1 MSEKTQKRASDEPSF
16 AGILDELGEFGRFQ
30 IFIYVLLFLPI
41 FLGNMYTLNF
51 IFTAAEVDYRCHI
64 SECEPPDAPFD
75 SNDPFLDYALP
86 PGQESCKRFAHINTT
101 SECSSSSFDH
111 SQEVDCSEFIFAG
124 PEHTIVSEWDLTC
137 PANEWKMSLVGT
149 INNVGQFIALP
160 ITGFISDRFGRK
172 TALTVGT
179 IISGV
184 FGIIKSFSVNYPMF
198 LTVELLE
205 SGLGSGAYSACFVYG
220 MEAVGASKRL
230 LGGVIMTSTYAL
242 GQAFYGLIA
251 MWTKDWRSMIRMSAN
266 SAISINNTILCVLID
281 RWAYSPALLLILYF
295 WIMPESLRWLL
306 ASGRFHRA
314 RRLIKKV
321 AKVNRVTLSEESQKV
336 LDEKVAGSD
345 RLPTELDAEASP
357 KNPYPLRTVCHSPIL
372 LWRLA
377 TCSFVWMTNA
387 FVYYGLVLNSVAI
400 GGDKYVNFI
409 LICLIELPA
418 FVICYLIVDRAGRRI
433 TLSIS
438 LLIAGLSC
446 LAQLFLPT
454 EGVEAVKLVLF
465 LTGKFSITVSFTTL
479 YLFTN
484 ELFPTEL
491 RHSLMAF
498 CSMMGRL
505 GGIVAPQTP
514 LLGKYVEFLPMTL
527 FFSTAFISSLI
538 ILQYPETLNTTLPDT
553 VQEAEKI
560 GANSRGLFGVCW
572 SKIRR
577 REERQ
582 ER

>member
-1 MSEKTQKRASDEPSF
+1 MSEKNREKRLDSESGF
-16 AGILDELGEFGRFQ
+16 SGILDELGAFGRFQ
-30 IFIYVLLFLPI
+30 IFTYVLLFFPI
-41 FLGNMYTLNF
+41 FFSNMYTLNF
-51 IFTAAEVDYRCHI
+51 VFTAAEVDYRCLI
-64 SECEPPDAPFD
+64 PECEPPDSPFD
-75 SNDPFLDYALP
+75 SNAAFLEYALP
-86 PGQESCKRFAHINTT
+86 PSGEKCRRFGHINTT
-101 SECSSSSFDH
+101 GQCSIMDFDQ
-111 SQEVDCSEFIFAG
+111 SAEIQCSEFVYANQ
-124 PEHTIVSEWDLTC
+124 EHTIMNEWDLTC
-137 PANEWKMSLVGT
+137 PSNEWKLSLVGT
-149 INNVGQFIALP
+149 INNIGQFIALP
-160 ITGFISDRFGRK
+160 ITGFFSDRYGRK
-172 TALTVGT
+172 SALVAG
-179 IISGV
+179 IMISGV

-198 LTVELLE
+198 LTLELLE
-205 SGLGSGAYSACFVYG
+205 SALGSGSYSACFVFG

-230 LGGVIMTSTYAL
+230 LGGVIMTSTYAF

-251 MWTKDWRSMIRMSAN
+251 MWTQDWRSMIR
-266 SAISINNTILCVLID
+266 
-281 RWAYSPALLLILYF
+281 WAYAPALLFFIYF
-295 WIMPESLRWLL
+295 WIMPESIRWLL

-314 RRLIKKV
+314 RRLIKKM
-321 AKVNRVTLSEESQKV
+321 AKINRVTLSENSQKH
-336 LDEKVAGSD
+336 LDEKVAGSH
-345 RLPTELDAEASP
+345 LFPTEVNNAIP
-357 KNPYPLRTVCHSPIL
+357 KNPYPLRTVMKSPVL

-418 FVICYLIVDRAGRRI
+418 FVLCYLIVDRAGRRI

-438 LLIAGLSC
+438 LLIAGISC
-446 LAQLFLPT
+446 LCQLFLPT
-454 EGVEAVKLVLF
+454 DGAEVPKLILF
-465 LTGKFSITVSFTTL
+465 LIGKFSITISFTTL

-491 RHSLMAF
+491 RHSLMAT

-538 ILQYPETLNTTLPDT
+538 ILHYPETLHTTLPDT
-553 VQEAEKI
+553 IQEAEKI
-560 GANSRGLFGVCW
+560 GANSKGLYGVCW

-577 REERQ
+577 KQ